1 MKKSRSTFLL
11 ATLLVFVVALGPT
24 RTQCA
29 EKSGGGENTAGVE
42 KTLHAMIKALVA
54 NNYTAFLVPG
64 TRELPKNI
72 SEQRFA
78 LIRENAVPDLKDG
91 YTAALDVQVP
101 ESDGSVSFHWMIKS
115 RKGGNELHAILVIKG
130 EKASDFSLQ

>member
-1 MKKSRSTFLL
+1 MKKFRSTFLL

-24 RTQCA
+24 RAHCA
-29 EKSGGGENTAGVE
+29 EKSGGGENSVGVE

-54 NNYTAFLVPG
+54 DNYAAFLLPG
-64 TRELPKNI
+64 TPELSKNI

-78 LIRENAVPDLKDG
+78 LIRENVVPDLKDG
-91 YTAALDVQVP
+91 YTVALDVQVP
-101 ESDGSVSFHWMIKS
+101 EADGSVSFHWMIKS
-115 RKGGNELHAILVIKG
+115 RKSGSELHAILVIKG